1 MFFRC
6 SQDALKDSTGSLK
19 KLLSFT
25 DAIWFGFLI
34 AYFGGNL
41 WCPWATWVPT
51 NRSGSLPRCEEDD
64 LCQRKSDCE
73 RYRELSEQTGG
84 EVGPVQPVQIHIGA
98 IGKCRNGVERHV

>member
-1 MFFRC
+1 MVE
-6 SQDALKDSTGSLK
+6 
-19 KLLSFT
+19 KLWKA

-51 NRSGSLPRCEEDD
+51 NRSGSFSRCEEDD